1 MLLTIAVLPPIL
13 IAFYVYQQDKYDREP
28 KKLIIKSFLFGC
40 VSVIPAIVL
49 ELIYNESLFP
59 NLFLY
64 VFFGIALVEEGVKY
78 FFLRKYLF
86 SKKEFNEPMDGIV
99 YAVMVS
105 LGFATIENIGYVFYY
120 APPDEGLSIALMRM
134 FTAIPLHA
142 VCGVILGYYVGL
154 AKFSESSK
162 KNLLY
167 KGVFLATLTHALYNY
182 FLFAGQGLLFS
193 LIALA
198 IAIYY
203 SKKAINIHQE
213 DSKIRNSK

>member
-1 MLLTIAVLPPIL
+1 MLLTLAVLPPIL

-49 ELIYNESLFP
+49 ELIYNDSLFP

-64 VFFGIALVEEGVKY
+64 VFFGVAFVEEGVKY

-120 APPDEGLSIALMRM
+120 APPDEGLSIALKSN
-134 FTAIPLHA
+134 T
-142 VCGVILGYYVGL
+142 
-154 AKFSESSK
+154 
-162 KNLLY
+162 
-167 KGVFLATLTHALYNY
+167 
-182 FLFAGQGLLFS
+182 
-193 LIALA
+193 
-198 IAIYY
+198 
-203 SKKAINIHQE
+203 
-213 DSKIRNSK
+213 